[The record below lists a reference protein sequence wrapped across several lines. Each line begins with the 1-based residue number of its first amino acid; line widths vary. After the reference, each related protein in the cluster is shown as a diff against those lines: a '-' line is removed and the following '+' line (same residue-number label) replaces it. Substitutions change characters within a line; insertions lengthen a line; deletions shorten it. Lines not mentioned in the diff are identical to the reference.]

1 MTLKGDIDEIRFRNE
16 ENGFTIAV
24 LDVEG
29 EPVIATGVFPPVV
42 EGQTVVLEGGWV
54 VHKKYGRQ
62 FKTERCDIEKPS
74 GIDGIVRYL
83 GSGLIRG
90 IGPALALRIVS
101 VFGEDTFSVIEK
113 NPSKLAA
120 VRGISASKAEDIA
133 KAYGEIKD
141 MRMQVMTLQAF
152 DIPLGTAMRI
162 YKVYGKDTAETVR
175 KNPYLLIEDVDGIG
189 FITADKIAAKT
200 GIARDSAFRVS
211 ARAYIYFKGKR

>member
-29 EPVIATGVFPPVV
+29 EPVIATGIFPPVV

-141 MRMQVMTLQAF
+141 MQDAVMTLQAF

-162 YKVYGKDTAETVR
+162 YKVYGKDTAETYR
-175 KNPYLLIEDVDGIG
+175 KTPYLLKEDLDGIG
-189 FITADKIAAKT
+189 FISADKIEA
-200 GIARDSAFRVS
+200 IN
-211 ARAYIYFKGKR
+211 